1 MKLQIERGYAEAMI
15 AQFPDLFV
23 LAEQLKF
30 GNKAEIP
37 FTQLSN
43 EQLNFLLLL
52 YQQAGIAMQ
61 GKAAQLST
69 LKNALQVGGKRFA
82 EGELEQLVPAI
93 AQFLI
98 SDAIRGWL
106 FRLNAAGRPLAY
118 LVVRLDFTPPGEEE
132 AGRILLEL
140 KANSMGKIAAVTMMI
155 RERDILNKTI
165 AEIFASNGFLKE
177 TPELIATYDRSAT
190 RYFEHRADYSRQFS
204 GSGTGIV
211 ADDPTATHRN
221 TDGHAKTSWCYL
233 LVEVG
238 HGW

>member
-1 MKLQIERGYAEAMI
+1 MAMKLQIERGCAEAML
-15 AQFPDLFV
+15 AQFSDLHV

-37 FTQLSN
+37 FNHLSN
-43 EQLNFLLLL
+43 QQLDFLHQL
-52 YQQAGIAMQ
+52 YQQGGVTMQ

-69 LKNALQVGGKRFA
+69 LKNALLVGGKRFS

-106 FRLNAAGRPLAY
+106 FRINAVGRPLAY
-118 LVVRLDFTPPGEEE
+118 LVARLDFTPPGEEE

-155 RERDILNKTI
+155 RERDILEKTI
-165 AEIFASNGFLKE
+165 PEIFATNGFLKE
-177 TPELIATYDRSAT
+177 TPELITTYDRSAA
-190 RYFEHRADYSRQFS
+190 RYFEHRSDYSRQFS
-204 GSGTGIV
+204 GSGTGY
-211 ADDPTATHRN
+211 DTPQKLDHPLR
-221 TDGHAKTSWCYL
+221 
-233 LVEVG
+233 
-238 HGW
+238 